1 MYSPYELK
9 ELTEKPRIN
18 DVSLESLR
26 QYYEYYL
33 NPFIYRYNV
42 TYADGNTKDLELRF
56 DYENFCH
63 LLGIES
69 IVKKSVSSSNLRDY
83 KGLRGWENIKNGSLD
98 IATLKKINKKQFM
111 NVKAKC
117 VYFYLIPN
125 LLTNPLAVNYD
136 KSKVIPYTSIESELI
151 FYSQVENDTAIIHLG
166 VECKTGASYRIPRTF
181 FVEKVS
187 SDLADIY
194 VKNQEKIEVSI
205 QNRIILQ

>member
-18 DVSLESLR
+18 DVSLESLC

-111 NVKAKC
+111 NVKAKY

-151 FYSQVENDTAIIHLG
+151 FYSHVENDTAIIHLG

>member
-42 TYADGNTKDLELRF
+42 TYADWNTKDLELRF

-111 NVKAKC
+111 NVKAKY

>member
-111 NVKAKC
+111 NVKAKY

>member
-1 MYSPYELK
+1 MLF
-9 ELTEKPRIN
+9 R
-18 DVSLESLR
+18 
-26 QYYEYYL
+26 
-33 NPFIYRYNV
+33 
-42 TYADGNTKDLELRF
+42 
-56 DYENFCH
+56 
-63 LLGIES
+63 
-69 IVKKSVSSSNLRDY
+69 SVSSSNLRDY

-111 NVKAKC
+111 NVKAKY

>member
-63 LLGIES
+63 LIGIES

-111 NVKAKC
+111 NVKAKY

>member
-33 NPFIYRYNV
+33 NLFIYRYNV

-111 NVKAKC
+111 NVKAKY

-151 FYSQVENDTAIIHLG
+151 FYSHVENDTAIIHLG